1 MNSVKNRGPIEKIM
15 DTNANRK
22 VQIPPIQT
30 KKITIKLCEK
40 SSLIKS
46 GNVT

>member
-22 VQIPPIQT
+22 VQIHLYKL
-30 KKITIKLCEK
+30 KKLQLNYVK
-40 SSLIKS
+40 
-46 GNVT
+46 NQA